1 MFRGRV
7 YPWGWMVTKLGALIL
22 ALLIAGFAV
31 AQAMGGAERSVVGR
45 FLAVSYNNV
54 GKVIDVEVWVR
65 IPGNDMFIV
74 SPPHGVGEDTRLSA
88 RVGLFYAALLNH
100 VDPRVV
106 DAGFTVV
113 DREEV
118 SGASAGLAFTALYYS
133 LIRGVYVNTR
143 SVTFTGLIQPNGMV
157 AAVGGIP
164 AKLSAAAAAG
174 LRVVYAPLEAVNA
187 SRPAALQVVPV
198 CSFAQVVEGLYG
210 VSYPPASP
218 LNSTVFAQ
226 AALQMKKLLVYT
238 MGLASGRVR
247 EMAASA
253 LNETSRLIREGRFYA
268 AASVA
273 YTAIVGLLDAL
284 NETALSN
291 FTSHVLMM
299 VNRTGLAEELMR
311 YKLVFRQSSSFPLWR
326 LEALLA
332 SDYRFYAASKLLSR
346 EKPYLRAL
354 GALRLLTSQQWLEV
368 ASRLQGPVIDTSV
381 LKRGLELMVTYADLS
396 ARYLESLVA
405 GSQVRIENTER
416 LRLRELVN
424 DMRMSYLKG
433 DLLRA
438 AAIAEDILMLVDRV
452 MTHYDLG
459 MGADP
464 ARVLHCAELQAG
476 LNQAVAGYSSL
487 VAGLLLEYATSI
499 NSTFVSAVL
508 ASEAASASILP
519 LALSTVEQGAGV
531 VEVTGSS
538 SVAVLLA
545 VAVAASILGAAG
557 VVAFTALSHE
567 VKEG

>member
-1 MFRGRV
+1 
-7 YPWGWMVTKLGALIL
+7 MVTRLGALIL
-22 ALLIAGFAV
+22 ALLIVGFAV
-31 AQAMGGAERSVVGR
+31 VHAAEVAERSVVGR

-54 GKVIDVEVWVR
+54 GKVIDVKVWVR
-65 IPGNDMFIV
+65 LPGSDMFIV
-74 SPPHGVGEDTRLSA
+74 SPPRGVGEDTRLSA

-100 VDPRVV
+100 VDPRTV
-106 DAGFTVV
+106 DAGFNVV

-118 SGASAGLAFTALYYS
+118 SGASAGLAFTALYHG
-133 LIRGVYVNTR
+133 LLRGAYIDTR
-143 SVTFTGLIQPNGMV
+143 EVTFTGLIQPNGMV
-157 AAVGGIP
+157 AAVGGLP
-164 AKLSAAAAAG
+164 AKLSAASAAG
-174 LRVVYAPLEAVNA
+174 LRVVYAPLEAMNA
-187 SRPAALQVVPV
+187 SQLAGLRVIPV
-198 CSFAQVVEGLYG
+198 CSFAQVIEGVYG
-210 VSYPPASP
+210 VSYPLAHPI
-218 LNSTVFAQ
+218 NSTVFNR
-226 AALQMKKLLVYT
+226 AAMQMRELLIYSMSLV
-238 MGLASGRVR
+238 SGRAL
-247 EMAASA
+247 EMATSA
-253 LNETSRLIREGRFYA
+253 LNETTRLIHEGKYYA

-273 YTAIVGLLDAL
+273 YTAVVGLIDAM
-284 NETALSN
+284 NESALVN
-291 FTSHVLMM
+291 FTTHVLTL

-311 YKLVFRQSSSFPLWR
+311 YKLIFRQSSSFPLWR

-368 ASRLQGPVIDTSV
+368 ASRLRGPLVDTDV
-381 LKRGLELMVTYADLS
+381 LRRGLELLVAYADLS

-424 DMRMSYLKG
+424 DMRMAYLKG

-438 AAIAEDILMLVDRV
+438 AAIAEDILMLVNRV

-464 ARVLHCAELQAG
+464 LKVLHCAELQVG
-476 LNQAVAGYSSL
+476 LNQAVAGYVSL
-487 VAGLLLEYATSI
+487 VSGLLLEYATSI

-519 LALSTVEQGAGV
+519 LTLSTVEPTSGV

-538 SVAVLLA
+538 DTAVLLA

-557 VVAFTALSHE
+557 VAAFAALSHE